1 MFVVDSGL
9 APKSNVLPGDSD
21 HAPVITPGVVGEPV
35 VISTVVSGDAPMS
48 NVLPGDSDHAPVIT
62 PGVVDEPVVISTAVS
77 GDVPMSNVL
86 PDVSDH
92 APVIVPGVV
101 DEPVVISSVVSVPD
115 IVTFA
120 AEMFELDELIRISVQ
135 FGIEV
140 LLVLML
146 SEPTAVSY
154 HV

>member
-1 MFVVDSGL
+1 MPVIEPAVVFAPVVMFVVVRL
-9 APKSNVLPGDSD
+9 AEPKLNVLP
-21 HAPVITPGVVGEPV
+21 
-35 VISTVVSGDAPMS
+35 
-48 NVLPGDSDHAPVIT
+48 L
-62 PGVVDEPVVISTAVS
+62 
-77 GDVPMSNVL
+77 
-86 PDVSDH
+86 VSDH

-115 IVTFA
+115 TVTFA